1 MTQIERRQ
9 ARIRRIRDHLD
20 RTRAARSDHA
30 ESGAEQLDETENSG
44 IDPATR
50 YHIGK
55 TQNNP
60 EHIVLFIQKS
70 EKDPAVKV
78 SSPVEV

>member
-9 ARIRRIRDHLD
+9 ARIRRIRNHLD
-20 RTRAARSDHA
+20 RAHATRSDRT
-30 ESGAEQLDETENSG
+30 ESGAEQLDKTENSG
-44 IDPATR
+44 IDPTTR

-60 EHIVLFIQKS
+60 EHIVSFVQRS
-70 EKDPAVKV
+70 EKDPAIKV
-78 SSPVEV
+78 